1 MAKVTLPRLFADLTG
16 PVREVDIQGSTLA
29 EVVAGLERLYPGIA
43 GRIHNGQ
50 KISPN
55 VALVVDG
62 RIAADGLATVVGP
75 ESQVAILPAF
85 GGG

>member
-16 PVREVDIQGSTLA
+16 SVREVEVEGDTLA
-29 EVVAGLERLYPGIA
+29 EVVAALDRRWPGIA
-43 GRIHNGQ
+43 ARIHNGE
-50 KISPN
+50 KLSPN

-62 RIAADGLATVVGP
+62 RIASQGLQTPVCAQ
-75 ESQVAILPAF
+75 SRVAILPAF